1 MSNVTQ
7 SRPRLWLETLLQ
19 VLAQWSG
26 GGAAGQPAG
35 ARDWGLPTRR
45 SEAWRFTDLRCLTQL
60 DPTRLHTGTAAP
72 HWPEASRQ
80 APSGQV
86 SPRRLSLQL
95 DGRGHWLSPQGEP
108 PPWPHGLMPPVGY
121 T

>member
-72 HWPEASRQ
+72 HWPEAFRQ

-108 PPWPHGLMPPVGY
+108 PPWPHGLMPL
-121 T
+121 